1 MRGVCGA
8 LTGNMGIG
16 SMRLDRALSA
26 AAFLVLCISL
36 SACVPK
42 KGPDGVPPVQSGV
55 VCQDVIRLPQDL
67 NAYAASA
74 GGGRALVQP
83 SLQTASAADQ
93 KDRLYRPWRMT
104 EPTRWVKQSLNKN
117 FNMKPD
123 NAYTGSRQPFPMDA
137 WQQIVANSNKEAY
150 PSGVARAI
158 TLRHTDLRAMPTTMP
173 FYLDPDRPGEGFP
186 FDYFQHTSL
195 PIGTPLF
202 ICNVSKD
209 GQWLLAETALTAG
222 WVPAKDVAEVDD
234 AFIDRWQSRP
244 LAALL
249 RDRVSLA
256 GGTEHIGTL
265 LPLAGAAPQ
274 GRGHALSVF
283 YPLRGDNGKAAIGA
297 ASLGSG
303 DAALV
308 PLVLTPAEVAKVG
321 NEMMGQAYGW
331 GGLAGRRDCSALT
344 RDLFAPF
351 GIWLPRNSS
360 RQAKV
365 GTPIPLAGYGS
376 EEKESLIASRATPFL
391 SLIWL
396 PGHIGVY
403 LGQYQGKPVMFHNV
417 WGLRTRGGD
426 SDCGGRAVIGK
437 AVVTTL
443 RPGAERPD
451 ICSPASILDRVQRAT
466 VLPGVDAAFASDSE
480 PEQ

>member
-1 MRGVCGA
+1 
-8 LTGNMGIG
+8 
-16 SMRLDRALSA
+16 MRLDRVLSSA
-26 AAFLVLCISL
+26 ALLVLCFNL
-36 SACVPK
+36 FACVPK
-42 KGPDGVPPVQSGV
+42 KGPEGVPAPSGV
-55 VCQDVIRLPQDL
+55 ICQDVVRLPQDL
-67 NAYAASA
+67 NVYAASA
-74 GGGRALVQP
+74 GGSRALVQP
-83 SLQTASAADQ
+83 AVQAASAANQ

-123 NAYTGSRQPFPMDA
+123 NAYTGKGQHFPMDS
-137 WQQIVANSNKEAY
+137 WEQIVANSNKEAY
-150 PSGVARAI
+150 PSGVAKGI

-173 FYLDPDRPGEGFP
+173 FYLNPDRPGEGFP
-186 FDYFQHTSL
+186 FDYFQHTSV

-209 GQWLLAETALTAG
+209 RQWLLVETTLTAG
-222 WVPAKDVAEVDD
+222 WLPARDVAEVDD
-234 AFIDRWQSRP
+234 AFADRWQSRP
-244 LAALL
+244 LAALV

-256 GGTEHIGTL
+256 GTTEHIGTL

-274 GRGHALSVF
+274 GRGHALSVY
-283 YPLRGDNGKAAIGA
+283 YPLRGDSGKAAISTVA
-297 ASLGSG
+297 LAPG
-303 DAALV
+303 DAVAV
-308 PLVLTPAEVAKVG
+308 PLVLTPTEVAKVG

-344 RDLFAPF
+344 RDIFAPF

-365 GTPIPLAGYGS
+365 GLPIALAGYS
-376 EEKESLIASRATPFL
+376 YDEKESLIATQAKPFL

-426 SDCGGRAVIGK
+426 SECGGRAVIGK

-451 ICSPASILDRVQRAT
+451 ICTPASILDRVQRAT
-466 VLPGVDAAFASDSE
+466 VLPGVDATFASESE
-480 PEQ
+480 TVQ